1 MEKIIK
7 KIILAGLVVSII
19 ILSLDK
25 LAFFDPS
32 TIKIDNFTLERPSFY
47 KYLGDSLEIKL
58 NNKNYYSTVVSF
70 LGILDNN
77 IASYMISKRSSK
89 DHFLELSNRVPNKTN
104 SDISECNILVN
115 ITPITIDNNNSIQ
128 LRTVLL
134 FMFPYIVS
142 FSEISN
148 IRESSSIKQFCGD
161 NKINWIFR
169 SSSSLMEL

>member
-89 DHFLELSNRVPNKTN
+89 DHFLELSNRVLNKTN

-115 ITPITIDNNNSIQ
+115 ITPITIDNNSIQ
-128 LRTVLL
+128 LRSVLL
-134 FMFPYIVS
+134 FMFPYTVR
-142 FSEISN
+142 FGEISN
-148 IRESSSIKQFCGD
+148 VRESSSIKQFCGE

>member
-1 MEKIIK
+1 
-7 KIILAGLVVSII
+7 
-19 ILSLDK
+19 
-25 LAFFDPS
+25 
-32 TIKIDNFTLERPSFY
+32 
-47 KYLGDSLEIKL
+47 
-58 NNKNYYSTVVSF
+58 
-70 LGILDNN
+70 
-77 IASYMISKRSSK
+77 MISKRSSK
-89 DHFLELSNRVPNKTN
+89 DHFLELSNRVLNKTN